1 MGKLKRLFAV
11 CMIFAML
18 CTSAAAYAAFD
29 GVGVAGFYGDGDV
42 TFIVELEGGGVI
54 ERTAGGVSARE
65 RSALSR
71 VNSIQKTV
79 AQEACGIIN
88 GEVENT
94 YTHIMNGFSVRGN
107 AGDMERLKGID
118 GVKNVYISYPRFE
131 PTAAYGITGIT
142 VTEENRADGIS
153 TLSVS
158 GGEYTGKGTVIAV
171 IDNEFDTAHEAF
183 AAVPPNAAWDEE
195 KAKALIKTTNANG
208 KDGAYKSAK
217 IPFAYDYV
225 GGDCETY
232 DSVNNHGTHV
242 AGIAAGSSEKL
253 KGRARDAQLVLMK
266 IAADNAK
273 YMKDEHVLAALD
285 DCAKLEVDVINMSL
299 GTACGFSS
307 STKPNYDGYLNTLR
321 SKGIIVSA
329 SAGNSGALGFERGYE
344 KPFAKYPDYGTVGA
358 PASIDY
364 STAVAAAKE
373 QRILCNG
380 AEIEY
385 VDSHAGGTVGE
396 LLGEGDREYVLCGYG
411 QETDFEG
418 KIVKDKIAVCERGEC
433 SFAAKAKNAKSSGA
447 IGLVI
452 INSNNDN
459 IRADLETEIFPCI
472 TVTKSNGEIL
482 KGADNKKITI
492 TLSGGI
498 TDFSSR
504 GVTPDL
510 KLKPEIADYGD
521 TVYSAVHRDI
531 NDTESKSYGYK
542 SGTSMAAPNYAG
554 SAAAVKQSVREDY
567 GNLSAEAMQ
576 RLVQQKLCSA
586 ATPIETDK
594 IPLSPRSQ
602 GAGLA
607 DVAAAAKTPAVL
619 YRDTDYKTKVE
630 LGDTLGSTTTFKFN
644 VKNLTADALNYTLDA
659 KVITDSCLTDENGN
673 AVVGNSELLEG
684 AAVTFAGGNSIRI
697 AGSATAEVN
706 VTLKLDTAKMNKRL
720 KVFQN
725 GFFVEGYVYLHSDS
739 SPDISIPFMGFYGDW
754 TAAPIFTGIKYNGG
768 ETEYS
773 ETQLF
778 GVSDGGAGALNY
790 SADDGTAYVSSVN
803 ANDLYIYPDNIRNI
817 KRMEFWVIDKS
828 SGEQKTNTY
837 RINNLSKKSD
847 KPAANTMPGGS
858 VGVKNLLSG
867 LADGEYIMRIKAEL
881 DYKGAVQTY
890 DIKFTVDS
898 ESPRIEDSYIET
910 DNGKSTLYIKGGDNS
925 GKTAVAL
932 QTEGTQIAAENVTAD
947 GYSVFSLGG
956 RSLSG
961 ASALVLDLAGNSAKE
976 DFVLGCGYKADYA
989 NNALLS
995 AERFDAW
1002 LLGRKLLNAPSETGT
1017 DKEGSR
1023 IFVWNSAMRPLLD

>member
-29 GVGVAGFYGDGDV
+29 GVGVVGFYGDGDV

-65 RSALSR
+65 GSALSR

-79 AQEACGIIN
+79 VQEVCDIIN

-107 AGDMERLKGID
+107 AGDMEKLKEID

-142 VTEENRADGIS
+142 AAEENRADGINTFS
-153 TLSVS
+153 ASDS
-158 GGEYTGKGTVIAV
+158 EYTGKGTVIAV

-183 AAVPPNAAWDEE
+183 AAAPPNAAWDEE
-195 KAKALIKTTNANG
+195 TAKALIKTTNANG
-208 KDGAYKSAK
+208 TDGAYKSAK

-242 AGIAAGSSEKL
+242 AGIAAGNSEKL

-299 GTACGFSS
+299 GTVSGFSDE
-307 STKPNYDGYLNTLR
+307 PNYNEVFDKLR
-321 SKGIIVSA
+321 LKGIIVSV

-385 VDSHAGGTVGE
+385 VDSRAGGTVGE

-418 KIVKDKIAVCERGEC
+418 KILKDKIAVCERGEC
-433 SFAAKAKNAKSSGA
+433 SFATKAKNAKSSGA

-452 INSNNDN
+452 INSNNDS
-459 IRADLETEIFPCI
+459 IRADLGTEIFPCI

-521 TVYSAVHRDI
+521 MVYSAVHRDI

-554 SAAAVKQSVREDY
+554 SAAAVKQSIREDY

-607 DVAAAAKTPAVL
+607 DVVAAAKTPAVL
-619 YRDTDYKTKVE
+619 YRDTDYKTKAE

-644 VKNLTADALNYTLDA
+644 VKNLTADALYYTLDA

-697 AGSATAEVN
+697 AGRATTTVN
-706 VTLKLDTAKMNKRL
+706 VTLKLDNAKMNKRL
-720 KVFQN
+720 KTFKN
-725 GFFVEGYVYLHSDS
+725 GFFVEGYVYLRSDS

-778 GVSDGGAGALNY
+778 GVGDGGAGALNY
-790 SADDGTAYVSSVN
+790 SADNGTAYVSPVN
-803 ANDLYIYPDNIRNI
+803 ANGLYIYPDNIRNI
-817 KRMEFWVIDKS
+817 KRMDFWVIDKS

-837 RINNLSKKSD
+837 RINNLSKKSN
-847 KPAANTMPGGS
+847 KPAANTMLGGS
-858 VGVKNLLSG
+858 VGDKNLLSG
-867 LADGEYIMRIKAEL
+867 LADGEYIMRIKATL
-881 DYKGAVQTY
+881 DYNSAVQTY

-898 ESPRIEDSYIET
+898 ESPRIEDSYIKT
-910 DNGKSTLYIKGGDNS
+910 DSGKSTLYIKGGDNS
-925 GKTAVAL
+925 GKTAVVL
-932 QTEGTQIAAENVTAD
+932 QSEGTQIAAENVTAD
-947 GYSVFSLGG
+947 GYSIFSLGG
-956 RSLSG
+956 QSLSG
-961 ASALVLDLAGNSAKE
+961 ASAKVRDLAGNSAEE

>member
-1 MGKLKRLFAV
+1 MTVPLPVYSLSDAENVFIPSARFS
-11 CMIFAML
+11 
-18 CTSAAAYAAFD
+18 SAAVIPVIAYAA
-29 GVGVAGFYGDGDV
+29 VGSN
-42 TFIVELEGGGVI
+42 L
-54 ERTAGGVSARE
+54 
-65 RSALSR
+65 
-71 VNSIQKTV
+71 
-79 AQEACGIIN
+79 
-88 GEVENT
+88 
-94 YTHIMNGFSVRGN
+94 
-107 AGDMERLKGID
+107 
-118 GVKNVYISYPRFE
+118 
-131 PTAAYGITGIT
+131 
-142 VTEENRADGIS
+142 
-153 TLSVS
+153 
-158 GGEYTGKGTVIAV
+158 
-171 IDNEFDTAHEAF
+171 
-183 AAVPPNAAWDEE
+183 
-195 KAKALIKTTNANG
+195 
-208 KDGAYKSAK
+208 
-217 IPFAYDYV
+217 
-225 GGDCETY
+225 
-232 DSVNNHGTHV
+232 
-242 AGIAAGSSEKL
+242 
-253 KGRARDAQLVLMK
+253 
-266 IAADNAK
+266 
-273 YMKDEHVLAALD
+273 
-285 DCAKLEVDVINMSL
+285 
-299 GTACGFSS
+299 
-307 STKPNYDGYLNTLR
+307 
-321 SKGIIVSA
+321 
-329 SAGNSGALGFERGYE
+329 GYE

-385 VDSHAGGTVGE
+385 VDSRAGGTVGE

-433 SFAAKAKNAKSSGA
+433 SFATKAKNAKSSGA

-452 INSNNDN
+452 INSNNDS
-459 IRADLETEIFPCI
+459 IRADLGTEIFPCI

-521 TVYSAVHRDI
+521 MVYSAVHRDI

-554 SAAAVKQSVREDY
+554 SAAAVKQSIREDY

-619 YRDTDYKTKVE
+619 YRDTDYKTKAE

-644 VKNLTADALNYTLDA
+644 VKNLTADALCYTLDA

-684 AAVTFAGGNSIRI
+684 AAVTFAGGNSIRV
-697 AGSATAEVN
+697 AGSATTTVN

-720 KVFQN
+720 KTFKN
-725 GFFVEGYVYLHSDS
+725 GFFVEGYVYLRSDS

-754 TAAPIFTGIKYNGG
+754 TAAPIFAGIKYNGG

-778 GVSDGGAGALNY
+778 GVGNGGASALNY
-790 SADDGTAYVSSVN
+790 SADDGTAYVSPVN
-803 ANDLYIYPDNIRNI
+803 ANGLYIYPDNIRNI

-828 SGEQKTNTY
+828 SGEQKTY
-837 RINNLSKKSD
+837 IYSINNLSKKSD

-867 LADGEYIMRIKAEL
+867 LSDGEYIMRIKAEL

-925 GKTAVAL
+925 GKTAVVL
-932 QTEGTQIAAENVTAD
+932 QSEGTQIAAEEVTTD
-947 GYSVFSLGG
+947 GYSIFSLGG
-956 RSLSG
+956 QSLSG
-961 ASALVLDLAGNSAKE
+961 ASAKVRDLAGNSAEE

>member
-29 GVGVAGFYGDGDV
+29 GVGAAGFYGDGDV

-65 RSALSR
+65 GSALSR

-79 AQEACGIIN
+79 AQEVCDIIN

-107 AGDMERLKGID
+107 AVDMEKFKGID

-131 PTAAYGITGIT
+131 PTAAYGITGISAA
-142 VTEENRADGIS
+142 EENRADGIS

-158 GGEYTGKGTVIAV
+158 DGEYTGKGTVIAV

-195 KAKALIKTTNANG
+195 TAKALIKTTNANG

-242 AGIAAGSSEKL
+242 AGIAAGNSEKL
-253 KGRARDAQLVLMK
+253 KGRAKDAQLVLMK
-266 IAADNAK
+266 IAADSAK

-285 DCAKLEVDVINMSL
+285 DCAKLGVDVINMSL
-299 GTACGFSS
+299 GTASGFSDEPDYNEVFD
-307 STKPNYDGYLNTLR
+307 KLR
-321 SKGIIVSA
+321 LKGIIVSV

-373 QRILCNG
+373 QRVLCNG

-385 VDSHAGGTVGE
+385 VDSRAGGTVGE

-418 KIVKDKIAVCERGEC
+418 KIVKDKIAVCERGGC

-554 SAAAVKQSVREDY
+554 SAAAVKQSAREDY

-778 GVSDGGAGALNY
+778 GVGDGGAGALNY

-828 SGEQKTNTY
+828 NGEQKTNTHY
-837 RINNLSKKSD
+837 INNLSKKSG
-847 KPAANTMPGGS
+847 KPAANTMPGGL
-858 VGVKNLLSG
+858 VGGKNLLSG
-867 LADGEYIMRIKAEL
+867 LADGEYIMRIKAAL

-925 GKTAVAL
+925 GKAAVAL
-932 QTEGTQIAAENVTAD
+932 QTEGTQIAAEEVTTD

-961 ASALVLDLAGNSAKE
+961 ASAKVRDLAGNSAEE

-989 NNALLS
+989 SNALLS

>member
-29 GVGVAGFYGDGDV
+29 GVGAVGFYGDGDV

-79 AQEACGIIN
+79 VQEVCGIIN

-107 AGDMERLKGID
+107 AGDMEKLKEID

-131 PTAAYGITGIT
+131 PTAAYAITGIT
-142 VTEENRADGIS
+142 VAEENRADGINTFS
-153 TLSVS
+153 ASDS
-158 GGEYTGKGTVIAV
+158 EYTGKGTVIAV

-183 AAVPPNAAWDEE
+183 AAAPPNAAWDEE
-195 KAKALIKTTNANG
+195 TAKALIKTTNANG

-242 AGIAAGSSEKL
+242 AGIAAGNSEKL

-273 YMKDEHVLAALD
+273 YMKDEHILAALD
-285 DCAKLEVDVINMSL
+285 DCAKLGVDVINMSL
-299 GTACGFSS
+299 GTVSGFSDEPDYNEVFD
-307 STKPNYDGYLNTLR
+307 KLR
-321 SKGIIVSA
+321 SKGIIVSV

-373 QRILCNG
+373 QRILCSG

-385 VDSHAGGTVGE
+385 VDSRAGGTVGE

-433 SFAAKAKNAKSSGA
+433 NFATKAKNAKSSGA

-452 INSNNDN
+452 INSNNDS
-459 IRADLETEIFPCI
+459 IRADLGTEIFPCI

-521 TVYSAVHRDI
+521 MVYSAVHRDI

-554 SAAAVKQSVREDY
+554 SAAAVKQSIREDY

-619 YRDTDYKTKVE
+619 YRDTDYKTKAE

-684 AAVTFAGGNSIRI
+684 AAVTFAGRNSIRI
-697 AGSATAEVN
+697 AGSATTTVN

-720 KVFQN
+720 KTFKN
-725 GFFVEGYVYLHSDS
+725 GFFVEGYVYLRSDS

-754 TAAPIFTGIKYNGG
+754 TAAPIFTDIKYSGSG
-768 ETEYS
+768 MEYS

-778 GVSDGGAGALNY
+778 GVGDGGASTLNY
-790 SADDGTAYVSSVN
+790 SADNGTVYVSPVN
-803 ANDLYIYPDNIRNI
+803 ANGLYIYPDNIRNI

-898 ESPRIEDSYIET
+898 ESPRIEDSYIKT
-910 DNGKSTLYIKGGDNS
+910 DSGKSTLYIKGGDNS
-925 GKTAVAL
+925 GKTAVVL
-932 QTEGTQIAAENVTAD
+932 QSEGTQIAAENVTAD
-947 GYSVFSLGG
+947 GYSIFSLGG
-956 RSLSG
+956 QSLSG
-961 ASALVLDLAGNSAKE
+961 ASAKVRDLAGNSAEE

>member
-18 CTSAAAYAAFD
+18 CTSAAAYATFD
-29 GVGVAGFYGDGDV
+29 GVEVVGFYGDGDV

-79 AQEACGIIN
+79 VQEVCDIIN

-107 AGDMERLKGID
+107 AGDMEKLKGID

-131 PTAAYGITGIT
+131 PTAAYGITEIT
-142 VTEENRADGIS
+142 AAEENRADGINTFS
-153 TLSVS
+153 ASDS
-158 GGEYTGKGTVIAV
+158 EYTGKGTVIAV

-195 KAKALIKTTNANG
+195 TAKALIKTTNAKG

-242 AGIAAGSSEKL
+242 AGIAAGNSEKL

-299 GTACGFSS
+299 GTVSGFSDEPDYNEVFE
-307 STKPNYDGYLNTLR
+307 KLR
-321 SKGIIVSA
+321 LKGIIVSA

-373 QRILCNG
+373 QGILCNG

-385 VDSHAGGTVGE
+385 VDSRAGGTVGE

-411 QETDFEG
+411 QKIDFEG

-433 SFAAKAKNAKSSGA
+433 SFATKAKNAKSSGA

-452 INSNNDN
+452 INSNNDS

-521 TVYSAVHRDI
+521 MVYSAVHRGI

-567 GNLSAEAMQ
+567 GNLSAEEVQ

-684 AAVTFAGGNSIRI
+684 AAVTFAGGNSIRV
-697 AGSATAEVN
+697 AGSATTTVN
-706 VTLKLDTAKMNKRL
+706 VTLKLDTAKMNERL

-754 TAAPIFTGIKYNGG
+754 TAAPIFTDIKYNGG

-778 GVSDGGAGALNY
+778 GVGDGGAGALNY

-828 SGEQKTNTY
+828 SGEQKTY
-837 RINNLSKKSD
+837 IYSINNLSKKSD

-867 LADGEYIMRIKAEL
+867 LADGEYIMRIKATL
-881 DYKGAVQTY
+881 DYNSAVQTY

-925 GKTAVAL
+925 GKTAVVL
-932 QTEGTQIAAENVTAD
+932 QSEGTQIAAENVTAD
-947 GYSVFSLGG
+947 GYSIFSLGG

-961 ASALVLDLAGNSAKE
+961 ASAAVMDLAGNSAEE

-989 NNALLS
+989 SNALLS

>member
-29 GVGVAGFYGDGDV
+29 GVGVVGFYGDGDV

-79 AQEACGIIN
+79 VQEVCGIIN

-107 AGDMERLKGID
+107 AGDMEKLKEID

-131 PTAAYGITGIT
+131 PTAAYGITEIT
-142 VTEENRADGIS
+142 AAEENRADGINTFS
-153 TLSVS
+153 ASDS
-158 GGEYTGKGTVIAV
+158 EYTGKGTVIAV

-183 AAVPPNAAWDEE
+183 AAAPPNAAWDEE
-195 KAKALIKTTNANG
+195 TAKALIKTTNANG

-242 AGIAAGSSEKL
+242 AGIAAGNSEKL

-299 GTACGFSS
+299 GTVSGFSDE
-307 STKPNYDGYLNTLR
+307 PNYNEVFDKLR
-321 SKGIIVSA
+321 LKGIIVSV

-385 VDSHAGGTVGE
+385 VDSRAGGTVGE

-433 SFAAKAKNAKSSGA
+433 SFATKAKNAKSSGA

-452 INSNNDN
+452 INSNNDS
-459 IRADLETEIFPCI
+459 IRADLGTEIFPCI

-521 TVYSAVHRDI
+521 MVYSAVHRDI

-554 SAAAVKQSVREDY
+554 SAAAVKQSIREDY

-619 YRDTDYKTKVE
+619 YRDTDYKTKAE

-697 AGSATAEVN
+697 AGSATTTVN
-706 VTLKLDTAKMNKRL
+706 VTLKLDNAKMNKRL
-720 KVFQN
+720 KTFKN
-725 GFFVEGYVYLHSDS
+725 GFFVEGYVYLRSDS

-754 TAAPIFTGIKYNGG
+754 TAAPIFAGIKYNGG

-778 GVSDGGAGALNY
+778 GVGNGGAGALNY

-803 ANDLYIYPDNIRNI
+803 ANGLYIYPDNIRNI
-817 KRMEFWVIDKS
+817 KRMDFWVIDKS

-898 ESPRIEDSYIET
+898 ESPRIEDSYIKT
-910 DNGKSTLYIKGGDNS
+910 DSGKSTLYIKGGDNS
-925 GKTAVAL
+925 GKTAVVL
-932 QTEGTQIAAENVTAD
+932 QSEGTQIAAENVTAD
-947 GYSVFSLGG
+947 GYSIFSLGG
-956 RSLSG
+956 QSLSG
-961 ASALVLDLAGNSAKE
+961 ASAKVRDLAGNSAEE

>member
-1 MGKLKRLFAV
+1 MGNLKRMFAV
-11 CMIFAML
+11 CMIFAIL
-18 CTSAAAYAAFD
+18 CTSAAAYADFD
-29 GVGVAGFYGDGDV
+29 GVGAAGFYGDGDV

-65 RSALSR
+65 GSALSR

-79 AQEACGIIN
+79 AQEICDIIN

-94 YTHIMNGFSVRGN
+94 YTHILNGFSVRGN
-107 AGDMERLKGID
+107 AGDMEKLKGID

-131 PTAAYGITGIT
+131 PTAAYAITGIT
-142 VTEENRADGIS
+142 AAEENRADGINTFS
-153 TLSVS
+153 AS

-183 AAVPPNAAWDEE
+183 AAAPPNAAWDEE
-195 KAKALIKTTNANG
+195 TAKALIKTTNANG

-242 AGIAAGSSEKL
+242 AGIAAGNSEKL

-273 YMKDEHVLAALD
+273 YMKDEHILAALD
-285 DCAKLEVDVINMSL
+285 DCAKLGVDVINMSL
-299 GTACGFSS
+299 GTATGFSDE
-307 STKPNYDGYLNTLR
+307 PNYNEVFDKLR
-321 SKGIIVSA
+321 LKGIIVSA

-358 PASIDY
+358 PASIGY

-373 QRILCNG
+373 QGILCNG

-385 VDSHAGGTVGE
+385 VDSRAGGTVGE

-433 SFAAKAKNAKSSGA
+433 NFATKAKNAKSSGA

-452 INSNNDN
+452 INSNDDS
-459 IRADLETEIFPCI
+459 IRADLGTEIFPCI

-521 TVYSAVHRDI
+521 VVYSAVRRDI
-531 NDTESKSYGYK
+531 NDTESKSYDYK

-619 YRDTDYKTKVE
+619 YRDTDYKTKAE

-684 AAVTFAGGNSIRI
+684 AAVTFAGGNSIRV

-720 KVFQN
+720 KAFKN
-725 GFFVEGYVYLHSDS
+725 GFFVEGYVYLRSDS

-754 TAAPIFTGIKYNGG
+754 TAAPVFTDIKYSGSG
-768 ETEYS
+768 REYS

-778 GVSDGGAGALNY
+778 GVGDGDASALNY
-790 SADDGTAYVSSVN
+790 SADNGMAYVSSVN
-803 ANDLYIYPDNIRNI
+803 ANGLYIYPDNIRNI

-837 RINNLSKKSD
+837 YINDLSKKSD
-847 KPAANTMPGGS
+847 KPAANTMLGRS
-858 VGVKNLLSG
+858 VGDKNLLNG
-867 LADGEYIMRIKAEL
+867 LADGEYIMRIKAIL

-925 GKTAVAL
+925 GKTAVVL
-932 QTEGTQIAAENVTAD
+932 QSEGMQIAAENVTAD
-947 GYSVFSLGG
+947 GYSIFSLGG

-961 ASALVLDLAGNSAKE
+961 ASAKVMDLAGNSAKE

-1002 LLGRKLLNAPSETGT
+1002 LLGRTLLNAPSETGT

>member
-1 MGKLKRLFAV
+1 MGKLKRLFAL

-29 GVGVAGFYGDGDV
+29 GVGVVGFYGDGDV

-71 VNSIQKTV
+71 VNSIRKTV
-79 AQEACGIIN
+79 VQEVCGIIN

-107 AGDMERLKGID
+107 AGDMEKLKGID

-131 PTAAYGITGIT
+131 PTAAYAITGIT
-142 VTEENRADGIS
+142 AAEENRADGINTFS
-153 TLSVS
+153 ASDR
-158 GGEYTGKGTVIAV
+158 EYTGKGTVIAV

-183 AAVPPNAAWDEE
+183 AAAPPNAAWDEE
-195 KAKALIKTTNANG
+195 TAKALIKTTNAKG

-225 GGDCETY
+225 GRDCETY

-242 AGIAAGSSEKL
+242 AGIAAGNSKKL

-299 GTACGFSS
+299 GTVSGFSDEPYYNEVFD
-307 STKPNYDGYLNTLR
+307 KLR
-321 SKGIIVSA
+321 LKGIIVSA

-385 VDSHAGGTVGE
+385 VDSRAGGTVGE

-433 SFAAKAKNAKSSGA
+433 NFATKAKNAKSSGA

-452 INSNNDN
+452 INSNNDS
-459 IRADLETEIFPCI
+459 IRADLGTEIFPCI

-521 TVYSAVHRDI
+521 MVYSAVHRDI

-554 SAAAVKQSVREDY
+554 SAAAVKQSIREDY

-607 DVAAAAKTPAVL
+607 DVATAAKTPAVL
-619 YRDTDYKTKVE
+619 YRDTDYKTKAE

-684 AAVTFAGGNSIRI
+684 AAVTFASGNSIRI
-697 AGSATAEVN
+697 AGSATTTVN
-706 VTLKLDTAKMNKRL
+706 VTLKLDTTKMNKRL

-778 GVSDGGAGALNY
+778 GVGDGGASALNY
-790 SADDGTAYVSSVN
+790 SADNGTAYVSSVN

-817 KRMEFWVIDKS
+817 KSMELWIIDKS
-828 SGEQKTNTY
+828 SGEQKTKRY

-898 ESPRIEDSYIET
+898 ESPRIEDSYIKA

-925 GKTAVAL
+925 GKTAVVL
-932 QTEGTQIAAENVTAD
+932 QSEGTQIAAENVTAD

-961 ASALVLDLAGNSAKE
+961 ASAKVRDLAGNSAEE

-995 AERFDAW
+995 AEHFDAW

>member
-29 GVGVAGFYGDGDV
+29 GVGAAGFYGDGDV

-79 AQEACGIIN
+79 VQEVCGIIN

-107 AGDMERLKGID
+107 AGDMEKLKGID

-131 PTAAYGITGIT
+131 PTAAYAITGIT
-142 VTEENRADGIS
+142 AAEENRADGINTFS
-153 TLSVS
+153 ASDS
-158 GGEYTGKGTVIAV
+158 EYTGKGTVIAV

-183 AAVPPNAAWDEE
+183 AAAPPNAAWDEE
-195 KAKALIKTTNANG
+195 TAKALIKTTNANG
-208 KDGAYKSAK
+208 TDGAYKSAK

-242 AGIAAGSSEKL
+242 AGIAAGNSERL

-299 GTACGFSS
+299 GTVSGFSDE
-307 STKPNYDGYLNTLR
+307 PNYNEVFDKLR
-321 SKGIIVSA
+321 LKGIIVSA

-385 VDSHAGGTVGE
+385 VDSRAGGTVGE

-433 SFAAKAKNAKSSGA
+433 SFATKAKNAKSSGA

-452 INSNNDN
+452 INSNNDS
-459 IRADLETEIFPCI
+459 IRADLGTEIFPCI

-521 TVYSAVHRDI
+521 MVYSAVHRDI

-554 SAAAVKQSVREDY
+554 SAAAVKQSIREDY

-619 YRDTDYKTKVE
+619 YRDTDYKTKAE

-644 VKNLTADALNYTLDA
+644 VKNLTADALCYTLDA

-684 AAVTFAGGNSIRI
+684 AAVTFAGGNSIRV
-697 AGSATAEVN
+697 AGSATTTVN

-720 KVFQN
+720 KTFKN
-725 GFFVEGYVYLHSDS
+725 GFFVEGYVYLRSDS

-754 TAAPIFTGIKYNGG
+754 TAAPIFAGIKYNGG

-778 GVSDGGAGALNY
+778 GVGNGGASALNY
-790 SADDGTAYVSSVN
+790 SADDGTAYVSPVN
-803 ANDLYIYPDNIRNI
+803 ANGLYIYPDNIRNI

-828 SGEQKTNTY
+828 SGEQKTY
-837 RINNLSKKSD
+837 IYSINNLSKKSD

-867 LADGEYIMRIKAEL
+867 LSDGEYIMRIKAEL

-925 GKTAVAL
+925 GKTAVVL
-932 QTEGTQIAAENVTAD
+932 QSEGTQIAAEEVTTD
-947 GYSVFSLGG
+947 GYSIFSLGG
-956 RSLSG
+956 QSLSG
-961 ASALVLDLAGNSAKE
+961 ASAKVRDLAGNSAEE

>member
-29 GVGVAGFYGDGDV
+29 GVGAAGFYGDGDV

-79 AQEACGIIN
+79 VQEVCGIIN

-107 AGDMERLKGID
+107 AGDMEKLKGID

-131 PTAAYGITGIT
+131 PTAAYGITEIT
-142 VTEENRADGIS
+142 AAEENRADGINTFS
-153 TLSVS
+153 ASDS
-158 GGEYTGKGTVIAV
+158 EYTGKGTVIAV

-183 AAVPPNAAWDEE
+183 AAAPPNAAWDEE
-195 KAKALIKTTNANG
+195 TAKALIKTTNANG
-208 KDGAYKSAK
+208 TDGAYKSAK

-242 AGIAAGSSEKL
+242 AGIAAGNSERL

-299 GTACGFSS
+299 GTVSGFSDE
-307 STKPNYDGYLNTLR
+307 PNYNEVFDKLR
-321 SKGIIVSA
+321 LKGIIVSA

-385 VDSHAGGTVGE
+385 VDSRAGGTVGE

-433 SFAAKAKNAKSSGA
+433 SFATKAKNAKSSGA

-452 INSNNDN
+452 INSNNDS
-459 IRADLETEIFPCI
+459 IRADLGTEIFPCI

-521 TVYSAVHRDI
+521 MVYSAVHRDI

-554 SAAAVKQSVREDY
+554 SAAAVKQSIREDY

-619 YRDTDYKTKVE
+619 YRDTDYKTKAE

-644 VKNLTADALNYTLDA
+644 VKNLTADALCYTLDA

-684 AAVTFAGGNSIRI
+684 AAVTFAGGNSIRV
-697 AGSATAEVN
+697 AGSATTTVN

-720 KVFQN
+720 KTFKN
-725 GFFVEGYVYLHSDS
+725 GFFVEGYVYLRSDS

-754 TAAPIFTGIKYNGG
+754 TAAPIFAGIKYNGG

-778 GVSDGGAGALNY
+778 GVGNGGASALNY
-790 SADDGTAYVSSVN
+790 SADDGTAYVSPVN
-803 ANDLYIYPDNIRNI
+803 ANGLYIYPDNIRNI

-828 SGEQKTNTY
+828 SGEQKTY
-837 RINNLSKKSD
+837 IYSINNLSKKSD

-867 LADGEYIMRIKAEL
+867 LSDGEYIMRIKAEL

-925 GKTAVAL
+925 GKTAVVL
-932 QTEGTQIAAENVTAD
+932 QSEGTQIAAEEVTTD
-947 GYSVFSLGG
+947 GYSIFSLGG
-956 RSLSG
+956 QSLSG
-961 ASALVLDLAGNSAKE
+961 ASAKVRDLAGNSAEE